1 MKYDRDK
8 NPVLILAPHTDDGE
22 LGCGGTIARFVD
34 EGYEIYYIAFSSARR
49 SVPAGMPDDIL
60 RTEVR
65 KAITVLGIPES
76 NLILYDY
83 DVRHFPARRQ
93 EILEDL
99 IKLRLEIKPA
109 LIFCPSTTD
118 IHQDHLTISQEAVR
132 AFKKQSILGYEEP
145 WNNIVFTTRSFVQLK
160 EEHLLRKI
168 EALSCYESQ
177 RHRPYLNE
185 ETVRANAILRGSQ
198 LEGGFA
204 EAFEVI
210 RWMI

>member
-1 MKYDRDK
+1 VKYDRDK
-8 NPVLILAPHTDDGE
+8 NPVFILAPHTDDGE

-34 EGYEIYYIAFSSARR
+34 EGYDIYYIAFSSARR
-49 SVPAGMPDDIL
+49 SVPAGMPDDVL
-60 RTEVR
+60 RSEVR
-65 KAITVLGIPES
+65 KAIQVLGIPES
-76 NLILYDY
+76 NLILFDY
-83 DVRHFPARRQ
+83 DVRQFPAHRQ

-99 IKLRLEIKPA
+99 IRLRFEIQPQ

-118 IHQDHLTISQEAVR
+118 IHQDHLTVCQEAVR

-177 RHRPYLNE
+177 HHRPYLNE
-185 ETVRANAILRGSQ
+185 ETVRATAILRGSQ